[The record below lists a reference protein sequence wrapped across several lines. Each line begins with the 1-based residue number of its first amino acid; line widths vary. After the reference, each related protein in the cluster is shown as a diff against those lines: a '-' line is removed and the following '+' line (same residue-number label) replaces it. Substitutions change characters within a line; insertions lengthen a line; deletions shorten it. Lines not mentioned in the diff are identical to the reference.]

1 MSDAITTNYDQQ
13 TIEDLVQF
21 TGYTQEMCIQH
32 LQSYRLEKM
41 AEAWRMAQP
50 STPEEIRRFY
60 EDTDLYLWEL
70 TNWVG
75 SANYERYWH
84 IVERLITRFPP
95 WQYPRV
101 IDYGS
106 GVGAVALRLAE
117 AGYQVTLADVP
128 GKTLE
133 YAQFRMRRRGYPFE
147 TVRVV
152 DERPKLP
159 HDYDIF
165 ISFDVFEHIPQPDHL
180 LLHLMRWLRPG
191 GVAAIVATFQ
201 TYDTHPHH
209 LLDNSQRVAALW
221 PLVMRTAGLDPLGP
235 EMSVRVDR
243 QRTALRRLRYWAWQ
257 KTGLYV
263 IHSRDSGYIGQ
274 VAR

>member
-1 MSDAITTNYDQQ
+1 MPDTTTRAYSRE
-13 TIEDLVQF
+13 TIQDLAEF
-21 TGYTQEMCIQH
+21 TGLAPEICAQR
-32 LQSYRLEKM
+32 LQSYQLEEM
-41 AEAWRMAQP
+41 AEAWRMTQP
-50 STPEEIRRFY
+50 ESPKDIRRFY
-60 EDTDLYLWEL
+60 GDTDLYIWEL
-70 TNWVG
+70 TQWSN
-75 SANYERYWH
+75 SAAYDKYWA
-84 IVERLITRFPP
+84 LIETLIERFPP
-95 WQYPRV
+95 QRYPRV